1 MTHYASVRID
11 TPLLEEIKRLYQN
24 GISMI
29 AGTSA
34 GCVGLTGNLMLTGY
48 ETTSYE
54 ALRFIDYF
62 IMIFYDFYRYKNLDL
77 IYRFGSSSESA
88 NETAFT
94 YNENGGMGFV
104 NGYILDVH
112 LG

>member
-1 MTHYASVRID
+1 
-11 TPLLEEIKRLYQN
+11 
-24 GISMI
+24 MI

-54 ALRFIDYF
+54 ALRFKDYF

-77 IYRFGSSSESA
+77 ICRLGSSSESD